1 MSYKTTT
8 LTDFVGT
15 STPTFVGTT
24 QIDGYVKGRPVV
36 LRRLKNGTLMPSVGT
51 TLPSA
56 MGTGVVRGYMDGNVL
71 IDIVSFNE
79 DYMWE
84 NADSSDIFDAEEKV
98 AMLNRA
104 LTISL
109 DSIRSTFERVYK
121 SEVTGVL
128 PPSMQAKLDV
138 FIPEISDR
146 TVSMAFSPKVIGMN
160 TPITYKVI
168 ARPKLSPS
176 ERREQKRL
184 EIAQAKALA
193 NALLED
199 APTPSNI
206 QDELNEMFG
215 NDDGEF

>member
-1 MSYKTTT
+1 MTYKTTT

-15 STPTFVGTT
+15 SSPTFIGTT

-36 LRRLKNGTLMPSVGT
+36 LSRLKNGTLRPSVGT
-51 TLPSA
+51 TLPTS
-56 MGTGVVRGYMDGNVL
+56 MGTGVVRGVMDGNLLV
-71 IDIVSFNE
+71 DIVSFNE
-79 DYMWE
+79 DYVWE

-98 AMLNRA
+98 KMLNRA
-104 LTISL
+104 LTLSL
-109 DSIRSTFERVYK
+109 NGIRSTFERVYK

-146 TVSMAFSPKVIGMN
+146 TLSMSFSPNVIGMN

-184 EIAQAKALA
+184 EIAQAKAMA
-193 NALLED
+193 DALLENET
-199 APTPSNI
+199 TPSNI
-206 QDELNEMFG
+206 QDELDEMFG
-215 NDDGEF
+215 NDGEF